1 MSRHV
6 FSSSR
11 QAFTLVE
18 LLVVIAVIA
27 TLAALLI
34 PLVGYAKTTA
44 KKAQTEAKIG
54 TIRAALSQYKD
65 VNGHYPEAF
74 GTLFS
79 GNPDAQTLSNKN
91 TWDLIGRDLQ
101 LQLQTIDRDNFRD
114 KNDDQNHINRVPDVL
129 RDSFVGAVSG
139 KMIRYRPAKYYPF
152 LTDDKNKDR
161 VAIDSETPPNP
172 DSYQLWSA
180 GPDGKDQ
187 FGQTLNN
194 KKSDDIANWKTQ

>member
-1 MSRHV
+1 MGTTTVSVCQLSVPRVLAKGIYVAPCFFLVSSGVYAGRITGRHCGNRYAG
-6 FSSSR
+6 S
-11 QAFTLVE
+11 
-18 LLVVIAVIA
+18 VINS
-27 TLAALLI
+27 
-34 PLVGYAKTTA
+34 VG
-44 KKAQTEAKIG
+44 G
-54 TIRAALSQYKD
+54 VYKD